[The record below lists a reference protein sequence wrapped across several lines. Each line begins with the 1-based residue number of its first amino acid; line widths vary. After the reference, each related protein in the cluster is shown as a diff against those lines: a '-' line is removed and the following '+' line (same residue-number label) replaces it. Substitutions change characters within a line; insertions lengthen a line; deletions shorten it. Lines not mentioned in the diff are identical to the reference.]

1 MIGSTTVAK
10 GAGAVATAA
19 TVLPAATIIG
29 APEPV
34 IVVAM
39 LGSLLGL
46 KFANPTKLGPLR
58 KRPAGKTARAQALWL
73 LRCAVFIA
81 ATCASVTFIAS
92 LAAMFLNQTTFMGV
106 DIRAADPRLVAG
118 LLAAGGVKAIDIA
131 FARFRSGDVG
141 GAGGP
146 TWN

>member
-1 MIGSTTVAK
+1 MIGSTTLAK

-19 TVLPAATIIG
+19 TVLPAATLIG

-34 IVVAM
+34 LIVAM

-58 KRPAGKTARAQALWL
+58 KRPKKGTPRAHAMWL
-73 LRCAVFIA
+73 LRCAGYIA
-81 ATCASVTFIAS
+81 ITCAGVTFVAS
-92 LAAMFLNQTTFMGV
+92 LAAMFLHQTTFMGV
-106 DIRAADPRLVAG
+106 DVRTADPRLVAG

-131 FARFRSGDVG
+131 FARFRAGDG
-141 GAGGP
+141 GMGGP
-146 TWN
+146 SWN

>member
-1 MIGSTTVAK
+1 MIGSTTVVK

-19 TVLPAATIIG
+19 AVLPAATLIG

-34 IVVAM
+34 LVVAM

-46 KFANPTKLGPLR
+46 KFANPNKLGPLM
-58 KRPAGKTARAQALWL
+58 KRPRSGSAKAHAWWL
-73 LRCAVFIA
+73 LRCASFIA
-81 ATCASVTFIAS
+81 LTCSGVTFVAS
-92 LAAMFLNQTTFMGV
+92 LSAMFLNQTTFMGV

-131 FARFRSGDVG
+131 FARFRRGDG
-141 GAGGP
+141 GMGGQ
-146 TWN
+146 TWS